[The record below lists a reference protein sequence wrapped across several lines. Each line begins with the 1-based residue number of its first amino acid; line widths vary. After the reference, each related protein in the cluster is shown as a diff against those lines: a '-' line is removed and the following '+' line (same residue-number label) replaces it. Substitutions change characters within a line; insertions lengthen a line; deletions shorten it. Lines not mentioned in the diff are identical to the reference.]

1 MPDIFHNYVYCSKCP
16 LPSFGIYKTTGAERE
31 IFRCSEVL
39 RSEAITGSE
48 KGSS

>member
-31 IFRCSEVL
+31 RDIQMFRGIKV
-39 RSEAITGSE
+39 RSNHR
-48 KGSS
+48 K

>member
-31 IFRCSEVL
+31 RYSDVQ
-39 RSEAITGSE
+39 RY
-48 KGSS
+48 